1 MTDELLP
8 NVLADRYASKEM
20 KRIWSQVGKII
31 TEREFWI
38 ALMKVQASLGINIP
52 QEDIARYEAVI
63 CQVNLESIR
72 QRESKLKHDVKARL
86 EEFNATAGCE
96 HIHKGMTSR
105 DLTENVEQM
114 QITRGLRLILNKSI
128 SVLDCLAKKADTHR
142 HLVISARTHN
152 VAAQPTTLGRRF
164 SMFGEELLWATK
176 RLEHLIDNYPCRGI
190 KGAVGTQQDQLTLLN
205 GDKSKV
211 AALESRLLAHLGFT
225 NSLSNT
231 GQVYPRSLD
240 FDVISSL
247 YLVSCALAN
256 LAKTLRLMAGHELIS
271 EGFSSGQVGSS
282 AMPHKMNSRSAE
294 RLSGLQTILKGHV
307 SAATSLA
314 GDQWNE
320 GDVSCSVV
328 RRVLLPDSFLALDA
342 VLDTALVI
350 LEQMEVYEPVIA
362 LETARYAPFLAT
374 TTLLMAAIQE
384 GGPREQMHEII
395 KKHAIA
401 AAQAIRQGNSTSND
415 LATRLGQDPEF
426 PLGKVAIDK
435 TIQDVETLTGRYESQ
450 IESFRSE
457 VEKLC
462 GKHPQ
467 WSQYTAEQVDLL

>member
-20 KRIWSQVGKII
+20 KKIWSQVGKII
-31 TEREFWI
+31 MEREFWI
-38 ALMKVQASLGINIP
+38 ALMKVQASLGIKIP
-52 QEDIARYEAVI
+52 QNDIARYEAVI
-63 CQVNLESIR
+63 EEIDLDSIR

-86 EEFNATAGCE
+86 EEFNAVAGCE

-114 QITRGLRLILNKSI
+114 QIIRGLRLIRDKSI
-128 SVLDCLAKKADTHR
+128 SVLDCIAKKADTYR

-164 SMFGEELLWATK
+164 SMFGEELLWATR

-190 KGAVGTQQDQLTLLN
+190 KGAVGTQQDQLTLLA

-211 AALESRLLAHLGFT
+211 TALENLLLDHLGFT
-225 NSLSNT
+225 SSLNNT

-240 FDVISSL
+240 FDVISAL
-247 YLVSCALAN
+247 YLVSCGLAN
-256 LAKTLRLMAGHELIS
+256 LAKTLRLMAGHELVS

-294 RLSGLQTILKGHV
+294 RLNGLQTILKGYV
-307 SAATSLA
+307 STATALA

-328 RRVLLPDSFLALDA
+328 RRVLLPDSFLAVDA

-384 GGPREQMHEII
+384 GGPREQMHNII
-395 KKHAIA
+395 KKHAVA
-401 AAQAIRQGNSTSND
+401 TAQDMRQGHSASND
-415 LATRLGQDPEF
+415 LASRLGEDPEF
-426 PLGKVAIDK
+426 PLAEVAIK
-435 TIQDVETLTGRYESQ
+435 QTIKEVERLTGLYEVQ
-450 IESFRSE
+450 IELFRSE

-462 GKHPQ
+462 SKYPE
-467 WSQYTAEQVDLL
+467 WSHYTAEQVTLL